1 MSRTVLPLAAS
12 DISQFAKALR
22 AQLSHADGV
31 PSHVQLLNMIC
42 RAAGHGNFQS
52 FRAATI
58 APQVAGSTSDAAPE
72 EQKEP
77 ALDLKR
83 IQRAARCFDAEGR
96 LLRWPSR
103 RSDQILALWGLW
115 ASLPAR
121 IRMSEREVSDRIKEL
136 HHFGDHAILRRE
148 LCNLGLMVRTRDGR
162 IYRRVEKPLPG
173 AVAVLLGELGAQR
186 AVAGA

>member
-1 MSRTVLPLAAS
+1 MSRTVLPLATS

-22 AQLSHADGV
+22 AQLGHADGI

-42 RAAGHGNFQS
+42 RAAGHVNFQS
-52 FRAATI
+52 FRAMA
-58 APQVAGSTSDAAPE
+58 VASQNAITTPDAAPE
-72 EQKEP
+72 EQDTP

-103 RSDQILALWGLW
+103 RSDQILVLWGLW
-115 ASLPAR
+115 ASLPSR

-148 LCNLGLMVRTRDGR
+148 LCNLGLMVRTPDGR

-173 AVAVLLGELGAQR
+173 AVAVLLGELGVLR
-186 AVAGA
+186 AKVDA

>member
-1 MSRTVLPLAAS
+1 MSRTVLPLATS

-22 AQLSHADGV
+22 AQLSHADGL

-52 FRAATI
+52 FRAKL
-58 APQVAGSTSDAAPE
+58 VAASTPDVAPE
-72 EQKEP
+72 KPEEP

-83 IQRAARCFDAEGR
+83 IQRAARCFDADGR

-115 ASLPAR
+115 ALLPPR
-121 IRMSEREVSDRIKEL
+121 IPMSEREVSDRIKEL

-148 LCNLGLMVRTRDGR
+148 LCNLGLMVRTPDGR
-162 IYRRVEKPLPG
+162 VYRRVEKPLPG
-173 AVAVLLGELGAQR
+173 AVAVLFGELGAQR
-186 AVAGA
+186 AAAAG